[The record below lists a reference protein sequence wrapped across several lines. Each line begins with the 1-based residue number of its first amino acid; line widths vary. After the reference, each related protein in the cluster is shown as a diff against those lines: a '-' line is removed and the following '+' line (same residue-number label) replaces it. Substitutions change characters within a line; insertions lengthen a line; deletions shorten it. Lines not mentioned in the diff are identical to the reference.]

1 MKKIFKT
8 GILFLSVLFVIC
20 GVGSSTQAKV
30 VKTKNIVV
38 TKNKTY
44 KIKLKNKKKYKFTSS
59 NKKIATVNK
68 KGVIKGKSAGKCTI
82 KAKRKNK
89 VYRYKVRVVPLIGG
103 CICVRVSG
111 KVSNVE
117 MVGNHKLYTVQDV
130 ETSSWLAKWGNIQA
144 DGMVVKMRVSEKY
157 EDKTDFAV
165 GDVIEGTFVTLVNQA
180 NIDFVSYEGNVA
192 IISLSGLI
200 GSREPAPTPTPTALP
215 IPTSAPGGCLMVRV
229 TGKVGDI
236 DMIDNHYLYTIDNPS
251 FSTKPSIITD
261 DYVVKIKLVDYKTDK
276 GGIVKGDYIV
286 GEWITHIK
294 NINTY
299 NISCEGDTAMIEVNS
314 IYKPKVTPTPAPT
327 ATSAPT
333 DSPDSSS
340 ESNPTK
346 AQDNAD

>member
-165 GDVIEGTFVTLVNQA
+165 GDVIEGIFVTHVNET

-200 GSREPAPTPTPTALP
+200 GSREPEPTP
-215 IPTSAPGGCLMVRV
+215 IPTSAPGGIMMITVSGMVSDV
-229 TGKVGDI
+229 TVINNQKI
-236 DMIDNHYLYTIDNPS
+236 YTIDAPDFNI
-251 FSTKPSIITD
+251 KPSKITD
-261 DYVVKIKLVDYKTDK
+261 DYIVKIKLDNDK
-276 GGIVKGDYIV
+276 IDTGDIKQGDYIT
-286 GEWITHIK
+286 GQWITHIS
-294 NINTY
+294 NINIT
-299 NISCEGDTAMIEVNS
+299 NITWESNTATIEVS
-314 IYKPKVTPTPAPT
+314 TIFKEKIIPT
-327 ATSAPT
+327 ASPKPASEPT
-333 DSPDSSS
+333 DASGPTESPT
-340 ESNPTK
+340 E